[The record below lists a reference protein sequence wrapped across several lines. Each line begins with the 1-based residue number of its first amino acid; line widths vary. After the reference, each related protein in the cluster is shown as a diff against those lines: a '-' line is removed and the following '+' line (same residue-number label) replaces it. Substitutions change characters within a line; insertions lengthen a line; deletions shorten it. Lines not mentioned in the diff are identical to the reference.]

1 VDAKKFLLVLL
12 ATIVATA
19 CTPSEPP
26 DDRAIIEK
34 VADDLEAAVSSGDL
48 LKVDE
53 HLSLQAK
60 RQGFEANGFLMD
72 CSYGDSVSPSFT
84 ARTIKVMG
92 DSAHLA
98 FALMPTGMQYADSL
112 PRSIV
117 RLVKANTW
125 MIVSFHVTRNLPA
138 IEADS
143 ASDSL

>member
-1 VDAKKFLLVLL
+1 MDVRKLLLVLL
-12 ATIVATA
+12 ATIVIAA
-19 CTPSEPP
+19 CSPGEPL

-34 VADDLEAAVSSGDL
+34 VADDLVAAVSSGDL
-48 LKVDE
+48 LKVDK

-60 RQGFEANGFLMD
+60 RQGFEANRFLME
-72 CSYGDSVSPSFT
+72 CSYGDSATPEIT

-117 RLVKANTW
+117 RLVKVDTW
-125 MIVSFHVTRNLPA
+125 KIASFHLTRNLPVV
-138 IEADS
+138 E
-143 ASDSL
+143 SDSLSDSL